1 MSAEEPKPT
10 GTTQPCLT
18 ACCAIDPNN
27 PSQYVISYS
36 GAGFGPGPP
45 QVDLMIRGADEPI
58 GSGDPFAPGGITGS
72 FSGTQVYRGHRG
84 REVVIETDRT
94 FPRVEV
100 PVSCPILGGSGPPP
114 DPT

>member
-1 MSAEEPKPT
+1 MSAEEPKPS

-18 ACCAIDPNN
+18 ACCAIDPDN
-27 PSQYVISYS
+27 PLQYVISYS
-36 GAGFGPGPP
+36 GAGFRPGTP

-72 FSGTQVYRGHRG
+72 FSGTQVYPGHRG

-100 PVSCPILGGSGPPP
+100 PVSCPVLGGSGGGPE
-114 DPT
+114 PT